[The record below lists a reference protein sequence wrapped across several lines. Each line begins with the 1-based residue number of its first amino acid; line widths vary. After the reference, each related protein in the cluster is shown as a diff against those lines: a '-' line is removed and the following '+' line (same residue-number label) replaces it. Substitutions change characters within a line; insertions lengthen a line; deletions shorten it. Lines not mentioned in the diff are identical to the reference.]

1 MTVKKTICLCLG
13 FLGLALGALGA
24 FLPILP
30 SVPFL
35 LLAACCFGKSSDRL
49 NRWFRG
55 TNLYKNN
62 LESYVKG
69 EGMSKKS
76 KARLIVCITL
86 LMSVGFLLMARK
98 RLYIPCAVLFAVWLG
113 HVIYFSLIVKSPAR
127 HAEKA

>member
-1 MTVKKTICLCLG
+1 MTVKKIICLCLG

-35 LLAACCFGKSSDRL
+35 LLAACCFGKSSERL

-55 TNLYKNN
+55 TRLYKNN

-76 KARLIVCITL
+76 KARLIVCLTL
-86 LMSVGFLLMARK
+86 LMSVGFGLMARK

-113 HVIYFSLIVKSPAR
+113 HVIYFGLIVKNPAR
-127 HAEKA
+127 RAEKA